1 MKHRI
6 AAQTGFT
13 LIELM
18 ITVAIIGI
26 LAGIA
31 YPSYQNQV
39 LKGKRAEGKAALMNA
54 ASKMERYYS
63 DNNFYPSNSG
73 SCGSGTTSNAALY
86 AVGLTAS
93 NTTQLTSNM
102 DSTKPAYNI
111 SVTFALNGT
120 ACAQTYTLTASAI
133 ATDAL
138 CGDLAITNA
147 SVKTKSGTAT
157 SLSDCW

>member
-18 ITVAIIGI
+18 VTVAIIGI

-31 YPSYQNQV
+31 YPSYQNQI

-63 DNNFYPSNSG
+63 DNNFYPSNSA
-73 SCGSGTTSNAALY
+73 SCGNGTTSNAALN
-86 AVGLTAS
+86 AVGLTGS
-93 NTTQLTSNM
+93 STTQLTSNM

-111 SVTFALNGT
+111 SVTFALAGT
-120 ACAQTYTLTASAI
+120 ACAQTYTLTATPIVADS
-133 ATDAL
+133 L
-138 CGDLAITNA
+138 CGDLSITNA
-147 SVKTKSGTAT
+147 SVKGKTGTGSVT
-157 SLSDCW
+157 DCW